1 LGGRLGELIRG
12 TSRDHAPPFASLYP
26 LEWCPP
32 LRKVRDGVV
41 ELAGF
46 EVPDEHVL
54 ELVAL
59 LEKARYDE
67 TAERL
72 AYAVKWGDEVGL
84 RIADRLAI
92 LDVLDDAPE
101 GLGDLRRVLASE
113 HRWRV
118 RHGLV

>member
-1 LGGRLGELIRG
+1 MQ
-12 TSRDHAPPFASLYP
+12 
-26 LEWCPP
+26 
-32 LRKVRDGVV
+32 
-41 ELAGF
+41 LAGF
-46 EVPDEHVL
+46 AVED
-54 ELVAL
+54 ELVLDLVEL
-59 LEKARYDE
+59 LRDAGYEQ

-72 AYAVKWGDEVGL
+72 KWAVRYGDELVGL

-101 GLGDLRRVLASE
+101 GLNDLRGVLTSE

>member
-1 LGGRLGELIRG
+1 M
-12 TSRDHAPPFASLYP
+12 
-26 LEWCPP
+26 
-32 LRKVRDGVV
+32 

-46 EVPDEHVL
+46 AVDD
-54 ELVAL
+54 ELVLDLVEL
-59 LEKARYDE
+59 LRDAGYDE

-72 AYAVKWGDEVGL
+72 KWAVRYGDELVGL

-101 GLGDLRRVLASE
+101 GLADLRGVLTSE

>member
-1 LGGRLGELIRG
+1 M
-12 TSRDHAPPFASLYP
+12 
-26 LEWCPP
+26 
-32 LRKVRDGVV
+32 

-46 EVPDEHVL
+46 AVED
-54 ELVAL
+54 ELVLDLVEL
-59 LEKARYDE
+59 LRDGGYEQ

-72 AYAVKWGDEVGL
+72 KWAVRYGDELVGL

-92 LDVLDDAPE
+92 LDVLDDGPE
-101 GLGDLRRVLASE
+101 SLADLRGVLTSE

>member
-1 LGGRLGELIRG
+1 
-12 TSRDHAPPFASLYP
+12 
-26 LEWCPP
+26 
-32 LRKVRDGVV
+32 VV

-46 EVPDEHVL
+46 DVADEHVL
-54 ELVAL
+54 ELAGL
-59 LEKARYDE
+59 LVDAGYDE

-72 AYAVKWGDEVGL
+72 SYAVKWGDEVVGL

-92 LDVLDDAPE
+92 LDVLDAAQE
-101 GLGDLRRVLASE
+101 GLQGLRDVLVTE

>member
-1 LGGRLGELIRG
+1 M
-12 TSRDHAPPFASLYP
+12 
-26 LEWCPP
+26 
-32 LRKVRDGVV
+32 

-46 EVPDEHVL
+46 AVADEHVL
-54 ELVAL
+54 DLVDL
-59 LEKARYDE
+59 LRDAGYDQ

-72 AYAVKWGDEVGL
+72 KWAVRYGDELVGL

-92 LDVLDDAPE
+92 LDVLEDGPE
-101 GLGDLRRVLASE
+101 GLIDLRGVLTSE

>member
-1 LGGRLGELIRG
+1 
-12 TSRDHAPPFASLYP
+12 
-26 LEWCPP
+26 
-32 LRKVRDGVV
+32 VV

-46 EVPDEHVL
+46 EVADEHVL
-54 ELVAL
+54 DLVGL
-59 LEKARYDE
+59 LERAGYAE

-72 AYAVKWGDEVGL
+72 AYAVKWDDELVSL

-101 GLGDLRRVLASE
+101 GLAALREVLASE

-118 RHGLV
+118 RNGLV

>member
-1 LGGRLGELIRG
+1 
-12 TSRDHAPPFASLYP
+12 
-26 LEWCPP
+26 
-32 LRKVRDGVV
+32 VV

-46 EVPDEHVL
+46 EVAEEHVL
-54 ELVAL
+54 ELAGL
-59 LEKARYDE
+59 LERAGYDE

-72 AYAVKWGDEVGL
+72 AYALKWGDELVGL

-101 GLGDLRRVLASE
+101 GLADLRFLLASE

>member
-1 LGGRLGELIRG
+1 
-12 TSRDHAPPFASLYP
+12 
-26 LEWCPP
+26 
-32 LRKVRDGVV
+32 VV

-46 EVPDEHVL
+46 EVADEDVL
-54 ELVAL
+54 QLVAL
-59 LEKARYDE
+59 FEASGYDE

-72 AYAVKWGDEVGL
+72 AYALKWGADVVGL

-92 LDVLDDAPE
+92 LDVLDGAAH
-101 GLGDLRRVLASE
+101 GLAALRGVLTSE

>member
-1 LGGRLGELIRG
+1 
-12 TSRDHAPPFASLYP
+12 
-26 LEWCPP
+26 
-32 LRKVRDGVV
+32 VV

-46 EVPDEHVL
+46 EVADEHVL
-54 ELVAL
+54 DLVSL
-59 LEKARYDE
+59 LESAGYAN

-72 AYAVKWGDEVGL
+72 AYAVKWEDELVSL

-101 GLGDLRRVLASE
+101 GLAALQKVLASE

-118 RHGLV
+118 RNGLV

>member
-1 LGGRLGELIRG
+1 M
-12 TSRDHAPPFASLYP
+12 
-26 LEWCPP
+26 
-32 LRKVRDGVV
+32 

-46 EVPDEHVL
+46 AVADEHVL
-54 ELVAL
+54 DLVDL
-59 LEKARYDE
+59 LRDAGYER

-72 AYAVKWGDEVGL
+72 KWAVRYGDELVGL

-92 LDVLDDAPE
+92 LDVLEDAPE
-101 GLGDLRRVLASE
+101 GLAELRGVLTSE

>member
-1 LGGRLGELIRG
+1 
-12 TSRDHAPPFASLYP
+12 
-26 LEWCPP
+26 
-32 LRKVRDGVV
+32 V

-46 EVPDEHVL
+46 AVDD
-54 ELVAL
+54 ELVLDLVEL
-59 LEKARYDE
+59 LRDAGYDE

-72 AYAVKWGDEVGL
+72 KWAVRYGDELVGL

-101 GLGDLRRVLASE
+101 GLADLRGVLTSE

>member
-1 LGGRLGELIRG
+1 MPPSRRAYTTRSPTPPSLTALSIGR
-12 TSRDHAPPFASLYP
+12 PFVSS
-26 LEWCPP
+26 EW
-32 LRKVRDGVV
+32 VI

-46 EVPDEHVL
+46 EVADELIL
-54 ELVAL
+54 ELAGL
-59 LEKARYDE
+59 LQRAGYDE

-72 AYAVKWGDEVGL
+72 TYALKWGDELVGL

-101 GLGDLRRVLASE
+101 AFADLRGVLTSE
-113 HRWRV
+113 HRWRI